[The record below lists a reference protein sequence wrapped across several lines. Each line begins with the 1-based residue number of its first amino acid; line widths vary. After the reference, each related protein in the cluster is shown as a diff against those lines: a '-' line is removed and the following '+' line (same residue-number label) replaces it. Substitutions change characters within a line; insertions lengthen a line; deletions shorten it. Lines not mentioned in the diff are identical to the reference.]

1 MLDEKNKVE
10 LQRLS
15 ELNIFTATEVRLINF
30 IIDKQRAPNYLDER
44 KEYQVFLRLNKKLRA
59 SKEMVMVL
67 SNLFQVMDNIKVSNK
82 LVGRGVD

>member
-10 LQRLS
+10 LQKLS